1 MKSNKLKINK
11 NLNLNFAKIRN
22 ELQII
27 KHEQIIINILLFTL
41 FIIFSFLIIYLKNN
55 KTDIN
60 IIIKK
65 EFSNALIN
73 NSNSNSKLRNDI
85 FKYVDL
91 NQKILESYINKQ
103 NDFCT
108 NPDKYYNKEIEEEI
122 KLHRVK
128 FNDIE
133 FSMFMYK
140 GQDIVSKTLTV
151 YTKFE
156 PKETD
161 NILYALKYYGE
172 KKNIKNNKDIFMLDI
187 GGNIGWYPAYL
198 GRFGYSILTF
208 EPFEKNYYILRKN
221 ICHLYNNSN
230 IVIINKGLSN
240 EEKNCDFYTDIDN
253 IGNGMVMCDNEIH
266 NKEIKKE
273 FRKTGE
279 ISLTKLSNFIP
290 YLYDKNLALIKIDI
304 EGMEG
309 KAIKGG
315 IEFIN
320 KYHIPY
326 ILLEFT
332 PRALIEHGT
341 DPKKFLQIF
350 VDNGY
355 KIKTDG
361 FFSENNISNE
371 NLVSEVKEL
380 LNIYIVYDGY

>member
-1 MKSNKLKINK
+1 
-11 NLNLNFAKIRN
+11 
-22 ELQII
+22 
-27 KHEQIIINILLFTL
+27 
-41 FIIFSFLIIYLKNN
+41 
-55 KTDIN
+55 
-60 IIIKK
+60 
-65 EFSNALIN
+65 
-73 NSNSNSKLRNDI
+73 
-85 FKYVDL
+85 
-91 NQKILESYINKQ
+91 
-103 NDFCT
+103 
-108 NPDKYYNKEIEEEI
+108 
-122 KLHRVK
+122 
-128 FNDIE
+128 
-133 FSMFMYK
+133 
-140 GQDIVSKTLTV
+140 
-151 YTKFE
+151 
-156 PKETD
+156 
-161 NILYALKYYGE
+161 
-172 KKNIKNNKDIFMLDI
+172 MLDI
-187 GGNIGWYPAYL
+187 GGNIGWYPSYL

-240 EEKNCDFYTDIDN
+240 EEKICDFYTDNDN
-253 IGNGMVMCDNEIH
+253 IGNGMVICDNEIY

-273 FRKTGE
+273 FSITGE

-361 FFSENNISNE
+361 FFSENNISIE